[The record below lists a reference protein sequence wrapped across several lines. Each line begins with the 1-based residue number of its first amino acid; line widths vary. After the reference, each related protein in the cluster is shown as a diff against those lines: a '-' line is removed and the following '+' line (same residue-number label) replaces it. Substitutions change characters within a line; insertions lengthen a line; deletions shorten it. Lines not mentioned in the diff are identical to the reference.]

1 MKRISATTLA
11 RQLGDILGRIRY
23 RGESFEVARNG
34 VVVARIE
41 PAPQP
46 PAGRVGDAVRAW
58 RDAGE
63 PDAAFAEALERVIAA
78 DREPRNPWGS

>member
-1 MKRISATTLA
+1 MKKISATMLA

-23 RGESFEVARNG
+23 RGESFEVERNG

-41 PAPQP
+41 PAARP
-46 PAGRVGDAVRAW
+46 PAGRVADAVRAW

-63 PDAAFAEALERVIAA
+63 PDAAFAEALEQVGAA
-78 DREPRNPWGS
+78 DREPRNPWAS